1 MVQVMVRCLQ
11 RLGIWGILLLC
22 LCAAP
27 AWARIDTYVNQ
38 YLQVS
43 GPIELPADASGTPV
57 TITPEQLEAGKVL
70 FQNNCLN
77 CHVGGSTLPDPRI
90 SLSLEDL
97 QGATPP
103 RDNLASL
110 MEFQR
115 DPLNYNGTDISFGCR
130 PVSRKWM
137 SDEDLQNLTAFV
149 LRAAQKAPGWG
160 TAKLER

>member
-1 MVQVMVRCLQ
+1 M
-11 RLGIWGILLLC
+11 LLLC

-43 GPIELPADASGTPV
+43 GPIELPADASGTPI
-57 TITPEQLEAGKVL
+57 TITPEQLEAGKAL

-90 SLSLEDL
+90 SLSLKDL
-97 QGATPP
+97 QRATPP

-115 DPLNYNGTDISFGCR
+115 DPLNYNGTDVSFGCR

-137 SDEDLQNLTAFV
+137 SDEELQTLTAFV

-160 TAKLER
+160 IAQLER

>member
-1 MVQVMVRCLQ
+1 MVQVLVRCLQ
-11 RLGIWGILLLC
+11 RLGIWGLLLC

-27 AWARIDTYVNQ
+27 AWARIDAYVNQ

-115 DPLNYNGTDISFGCR
+115 EPLNYNGTDISFGCR

-137 SDEDLQNLTAFV
+137 SDEELQNLAAFV
-149 LRAAQKAPGWG
+149 LRASQTAPGWG